1 MKGKKHIIAI
11 DGPAGVGKSTVAK
24 ALASMLDYKHI
35 NTGSIYRAI
44 AYKALKEGAK
54 EKNRIIEIAKNTK
67 IDFKVIGNNSCII
80 VDDINISNEIS
91 SPQIVPLTSEI
102 SAIPEVRESLLDLQ
116 RRLGKAGGVV
126 LEGRDIGTN
135 VFPDAEWKFYMDA
148 EEWKRAERLNKV
160 LDEEGKKQYPTKE
173 ALIQLV
179 KETDHRDKNRKV
191 APLEMA
197 EDAIYYDNTQSPTPE
212 QDAVVLWYYI
222 THKEEMLK
230 NSILLKR
237 KKQ

>member
-1 MKGKKHIIAI
+1 MEREKYVIAI

-35 NTGSIYRAI
+35 NTGSIYRSI

-67 IDFKVIGNNSCII
+67 IDFKVIGNNSRII
-80 VDDINISNEIS
+80 VDNMDISDDIS

-102 SAIPEVRESLLDLQ
+102 SAIPEVREALLDLQ
-116 RRLGKAGGVV
+116 KRLGKAGCVV

-135 VFPDAEWKFYMDA
+135 VFPNADWKFYLDA

-160 LDEEGKKQYPTKE
+160 LDEEGKRQYPTKE
-173 ALIQLV
+173 ALIRLV
-179 KETDHRDKNRKV
+179 KETDNRDKNREV
-191 APLEMA
+191 APLRMA

-212 QDAVVLWYYI
+212 QDAIVLWYYI
-222 THKEEMLK
+222 THKDEIIK
-230 NSILLKR
+230 NSHLLKT
-237 KKQ
+237 KK